1 MIDKQTEDQI
11 RKIVREILDIEPR
24 VIHQTDIPSETIK
37 QRHIELGAMVVFRG
51 LAADR
56 PDGTGEVKAYFATD
70 TAVLSIYDGSAW
82 VDFPRIPAAP
92 ATYAASNVNE
102 DRTYDADTAVVAET
116 NDVLGTLIADLRA
129 IGLVD

>member
-1 MIDKQTEDQI
+1 MCSSD
-11 RKIVREILDIEPR
+11 L
-24 VIHQTDIPSETIK
+24 
-37 QRHIELGAMVVFRG
+37 
-51 LAADR
+51 
-56 PDGTGEVKAYFATD
+56 
-70 TAVLSIYDGSAW
+70 W
-82 VDFPRIPAAP
+82 VDFPRIPAAH